1 MILIPRRAFNVVVYA
16 SLPGLLK
23 FYILMFLSLFLYSEL
38 VEWMIIL
45 IFMYLQ
51 LKEEEIS

>member
-23 FYILMFLSLFLYSEL
+23 ILYSN
-38 VEWMIIL
+38 VSFAFSIL
-45 IFMYLQ
+45 
-51 LKEEEIS
+51 